1 MCAGATGLSDHDPLQ
16 VWVRDAFEAQY
27 FLDYRTGRVW
37 HKEQVHQMPCCA
49 SIQRKAMLVFTAF
62 VTLSY
67 WSLTVI
73 MTTLKANLSAACL
86 LGCYLRVQSTS
97 RRVVCKVCGHV
108 RITDSQPCITNMKL
122 LPICFAHVSCKGA
135 QHLLSVSAQ
144 VIVLNAKCYMRH
156 ATC

>member
-108 RITDSQPCITNMKL
+108 RFRQPTMYHKHEIAANLFC
-122 LPICFAHVSCKGA
+122 SCVLQGC
-135 QHLLSVSAQ
+135 SAFVKCQ
-144 VIVLNAKCYMRH
+144 CSGHCAKC
-156 ATC
+156 